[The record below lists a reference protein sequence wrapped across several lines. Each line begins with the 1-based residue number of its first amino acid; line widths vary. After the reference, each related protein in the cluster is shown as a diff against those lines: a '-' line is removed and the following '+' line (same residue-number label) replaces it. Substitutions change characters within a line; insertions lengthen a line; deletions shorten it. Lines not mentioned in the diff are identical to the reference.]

1 MCLRIA
7 VELAITH
14 LPFSFDWPEKL
25 QKKMREEKQDANGSF
40 AAAAAA
46 KDVAVSFSEVFA

>member
-25 QKKMREEKQDANGSF
+25 QKKKNRMQM
-40 AAAAAA
+40 AAAA
-46 KDVAVSFSEVFA
+46 VA

>member
-25 QKKMREEKQDANGSF
+25 QKKMREEKQDANGSL
-40 AAAAAA
+40 AAAAVA